1 MRIISKHGHVD
12 LPYERTCLCLITDC
26 VMARCDGKL
35 RKLWKRMDSVYDD
48 YCYECGAYGDDYRV
62 DENGN
67 LVSNFADCPF
77 NEDRSEDE
85 IL

>member
-1 MRIISKHGHVD
+1 
-12 LPYERTCLCLITDC
+12 
-26 VMARCDGKL
+26 
-35 RKLWKRMDSVYDD
+35 MDSVYDD

-67 LVSNFADCPF
+67 LVSNCADFPF

-85 IL
+85 VL